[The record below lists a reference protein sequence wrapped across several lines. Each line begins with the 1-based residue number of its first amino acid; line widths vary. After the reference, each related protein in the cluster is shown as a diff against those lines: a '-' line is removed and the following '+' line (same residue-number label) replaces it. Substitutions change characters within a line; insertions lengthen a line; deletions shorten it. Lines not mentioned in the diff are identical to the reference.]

1 MLQPLRAAIPLTRSW
16 CVWEIFCTINS
27 AGCELVVAL
36 PPSEKEEFERVL
48 LGPDGVEE
56 LSSYVVAVDARNGQ
70 AFKQCDKEKIDRTIE
85 TELGSEG
92 FSIVNGAI
100 CARLR
105 DWLQQAAM
113 EVAESVGES
122 ESSTTMAS
130 KWNDTGDL
138 LHRQSKLVEAKP
150 LLRP

>member
-1 MLQPLRAAIPLTRSW
+1 M
-16 CVWEIFCTINS
+16 
-27 AGCELVVAL
+27 VVAL

-48 LGPDGVEE
+48 LGPGGVEE
-56 LSSYVVAVDARNGQ
+56 LTSYVVAVDARNGQ
-70 AFKQCDKEKIDRTIE
+70 AFKQCDKEKIDQTIE

-122 ESSTTMAS
+122 DSIITKAS
-130 KWNDTGDL
+130 KWNLAGHL
-138 LHRQSKLVEAKP
+138 LYGQSKLVEAKP
-150 LLRP
+150 LLRT

>member
-1 MLQPLRAAIPLTRSW
+1 M
-16 CVWEIFCTINS
+16 
-27 AGCELVVAL
+27 VAL

-48 LGPDGVEE
+48 LGPGGVEE
-56 LSSYVVAVDARNGQ
+56 LSSYVVAVDVRNGQ
-70 AFKQCDKEKIDRTIE
+70 AFKKRDKEKIDRTIE

-105 DWLQQAAM
+105 DWLQEAAM
-113 EVAESVGES
+113 EVAESVGETD
-122 ESSTTMAS
+122 SSTMKAS
-130 KWNDTGDL
+130 KWHLAGDL
-138 LHRQSKLVEAKP
+138 LHHQSNLVEAKP

>member
-1 MLQPLRAAIPLTRSW
+1 M
-16 CVWEIFCTINS
+16 
-27 AGCELVVAL
+27 
-36 PPSEKEEFERVL
+36 L
-48 LGPDGVEE
+48 LGPGGVEE

-70 AFKQCDKEKIDRTIE
+70 AFSQCDKEKIDQTIE

-122 ESSTTMAS
+122 DSIITKAS
-130 KWNDTGDL
+130 KWNLAGHL
-138 LHRQSKLVEAKP
+138 LYGQSKLVEAKP
-150 LLRP
+150 LLRT